1 MSATRNLA
9 MAVTVAGLAAP
20 MSALAADHYSFPSAS
35 GTQIAAVVTPAFL
48 PNAPVDGAQ
57 PQVLPGAPGT
67 LSLPPMLTNRHDR
80 HEPLPP
86 PAAGYGSRDAAGY
99 RFVTEAIST
108 SAYANYVADYAR
120 VFAPGYAVKSWTDR
134 VFGVVEIGY
143 GAVDG
148 WTSATYGM
156 ERLRGPS
163 RRKETAPDLSVMPTF
178 RPQPELEQSPTF
190 KRN

>member
-1 MSATRNLA
+1 MSN
-9 MAVTVAGLAAP
+9 
-20 MSALAADHYSFPSAS
+20 
-35 GTQIAAVVTPAFL
+35 
-48 PNAPVDGAQ
+48 
-57 PQVLPGAPGT
+57 
-67 LSLPPMLTNRHDR
+67 R

-86 PAAGYGSRDAAGY
+86 PVGAYGDRDAAGY

-148 WTSATYGM
+148 WTSATYDM
-156 ERLRGPS
+156 ARLRGPS
-163 RRKETAPDLSVMPTF
+163 RRSETRPDLSVMPTF
-178 RPQPELEQSPTF
+178 RPHPELEQSPTF
-190 KRN
+190 RRN